1 MLVLNA
7 GKCYY
12 MCLGRN
18 AETAVLYF
26 RDETCVNSKDE
37 TILGIMTENK
47 LSFYYSLIMGLSKR
61 PLKSSLLYPE
71 LLLV

>member
-26 RDETCVNSKDE
+26 RDETCANSKDE

-47 LSFYYSLIMGLSKR
+47 S
-61 PLKSSLLYPE
+61 
-71 LLLV
+71 

>member
-1 MLVLNA
+1 MVLNA

-18 AETAVLYF
+18 AETAVPYF
-26 RDETCVNSKDE
+26 SDETCANSKDE
-37 TILGIMTENK
+37 TILGIMNENK
-47 LSFYYSLIMGLSKR
+47 LSFYCSLIMGLSKR

-71 LLLV
+71 LHLI